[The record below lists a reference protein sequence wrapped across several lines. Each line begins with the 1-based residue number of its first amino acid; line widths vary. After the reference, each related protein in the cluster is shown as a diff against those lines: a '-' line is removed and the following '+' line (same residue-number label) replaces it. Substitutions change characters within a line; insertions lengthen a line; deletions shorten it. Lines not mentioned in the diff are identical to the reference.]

1 MAGGR
6 PTDYTPELASRFCG
20 EIALGNSLRSVVAR
34 DDMPSHTAIYEWL
47 AKYPEFAEQYARA
60 KTDSGDSDADKIEEI
75 AERVLSGEL
84 EPQQARVAIDA
95 YKWTAG
101 KKRPKKY
108 GDKIQQE
115 VTGRLDYSDVSEQ
128 ELDNKLKALLN
139 VAGVNTTTED

>member
-1 MAGGR
+1 MSGGKAGR
-6 PTDYTPELASRFCG
+6 PTDYSEELATKFCG
-20 EIALGNSLRSVVAR
+20 EIALGNSLRSVVKR

-47 AKYPEFAEQYARA
+47 AKYPSFAEQYARA

-75 AERVLSGEL
+75 AERVLRGEL

-108 GDKIQQE
+108 GDKVQQDITSGGKQINSWIVNP
-115 VTGRLDYSDVSEQ
+115 VTTSKDG
-128 ELDNKLKALLN
+128 
-139 VAGVNTTTED
+139 

>member
-1 MAGGR
+1 MPAGR
-6 PTDYTPELASRFCG
+6 PTDYTPVLASKFCG
-20 EIALGNSLRSVVAR
+20 EIALGNSLRSVVKR
-34 DDMPSHTAIYEWL
+34 EDMPSHTAIYEWL

-60 KTDSGDSDADKIEEI
+60 KADSGDSDADKIEEI
-75 AERVLSGEL
+75 AERVLNGEL

-115 VTGRLDYSDVSEQ
+115 ISGKLDYSNATDE
-128 ELDNKLKALLN
+128 ELDKKLEALLN
-139 VAGVNTTTED
+139 ATTKPK